1 MLAQRAAQQSL
12 RRLAASQPSMLS
24 QMVFR
29 NTMAPLAV
37 SSSVLARRPTSTSTI
52 QTQKLTPADSYEILV
67 AQRKNRPNS
76 PHLQIYKWQITAV
89 MSIMNRF
96 TGSVLSAGFYVFGLS
111 YLVSPL
117 LGWSLDSASMA
128 AAFAAWPVALKVL
141 AKFAVAMPFT
151 FHSFNGVRHLVWD
164 MGKQF
169 TNQQVIRTG
178 LFTTGIATVS
188 ALALALFV

>member
-24 QMVFR
+24 QMALR
-29 NTMAPLAV
+29 TTLPTLAV
-37 SSSVLARRPTSTSTI
+37 GSPILRSTSTSSI

-67 AQRKNRPNS
+67 AQRKRRPNS

-96 TGSVLSAGFYVFGLS
+96 TGAALSAGFYVFGLS

-117 LGWSLDSASMA
+117 LGWHLDSASMA